1 MNEQHAAP
9 AAARARAMPWLSAL
23 FLVAATACGGGG
35 GDDPAP
41 APAPTP
47 APAPGVPTIAPAVNL
62 DANQQIGVTST
73 FWGDGST
80 ATGGAGATVQGVPC
94 AAPVDTFHIHSH
106 LSIIVNGQ
114 AQAIA
119 ANVGLVD
126 TATLDCHYY
135 VHTHDRSGKV
145 HVEAPAAG
153 TFTLG
158 QFFAI
163 WGQPLTSTNVA
174 GITNMDRKVYITEN
188 STVTEFTGDPATIE
202 LQSHRHI
209 AIVLGTPVT
218 QVPFFTWTAN

>member
-1 MNEQHAAP
+1 MNERNVAP
-9 AAARARAMPWLSAL
+9 AAARARGLPWLSAL
-23 FLVAATACGGGG
+23 FVLAATACGGGG

-41 APAPTP
+41 APPAP

-62 DANQQIGVTST
+62 DPNQQIGVTST
-73 FWGDGST
+73 FWSDGST
-80 ATGGAGATVQGVPC
+80 ASGGQGTTVQGIPC
-94 AAPVDTFHIHSH
+94 AAPVETFHIHSH

-119 ANVGLVD
+119 ANAGIVD
-126 TATLDCHYY
+126 TASLDCHYY
-135 VHTHDRSGKV
+135 IHTHDRSGKI

-163 WGQPLTSTNVA
+163 WGQPLSATNVA
-174 GITNMDRKVYITEN
+174 GITGMPQTVYITEN
-188 STVTEFTGDPATIE
+188 NTVTQFTGDPATIG
-202 LQSHRHI
+202 LASHRHI
-209 AIVLGTPVT
+209 AIVLGTPIT